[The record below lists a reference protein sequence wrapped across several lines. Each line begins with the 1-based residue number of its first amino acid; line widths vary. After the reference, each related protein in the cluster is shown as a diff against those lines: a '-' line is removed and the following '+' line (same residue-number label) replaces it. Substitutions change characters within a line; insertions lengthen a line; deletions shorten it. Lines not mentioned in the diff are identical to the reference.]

1 MASSQRRVKTC
12 NIKVLLSALQGLLKL
27 GLAEKFFLLRRVKT
41 CNIKVLLSALQGLLK
56 LGLADEQT
64 VKLCRD
70 LVEKENLSAL
80 VYLVSGNERFCRPS
94 PYIAPHRRQPSPP
107 PPALIARLCR
117 RREHRLVSL
126 RAVARHRPPSPPR
139 LCIHCNHRAL
149 LIGVIARL
157 CAAWP
162 GNAGKFLAPKRAMGG
177 KGAQIKPR

>member
-12 NIKVLLSALQGLLKL
+12 NIKVLLSALQGL
-27 GLAEKFFLLRRVKT
+27 V
-41 CNIKVLLSALQGLLK
+41 K

-80 VYLVSGNERFCRPS
+80 VYLVSGNEKFSRPP
-94 PYIAPHRRQPSPP
+94 PYIAPHRRQPPHP
-107 PPALIARLCR
+107 PPALISRLCR